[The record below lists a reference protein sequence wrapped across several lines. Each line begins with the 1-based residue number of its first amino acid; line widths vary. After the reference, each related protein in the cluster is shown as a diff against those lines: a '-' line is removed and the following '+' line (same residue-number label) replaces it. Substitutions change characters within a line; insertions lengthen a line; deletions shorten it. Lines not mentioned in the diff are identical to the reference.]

1 MLKLLIAVLFVAVVL
16 SLAAGLLFLLKPK
29 SELAS
34 VRLLTSLKF
43 RIGLTVLLLMLLV
56 WGFATGALHSLAPW

>member
-1 MLKLLIAVLFVAVVL
+1 MLKLVIALLFIAVVV

-29 SELAS
+29 SESAS

-43 RIGLTVLLLMLLV
+43 RIGLTVLLLVLLV
-56 WGFATGALHSLAPW
+56 WGFATGALHSQAPW